1 MSKISVI
8 GAGSVGATVANDL
21 MIQGVASEIV
31 LVDVNKKKA
40 LGESIYVAAVY
51 SDGTSTYSTGVLGY
65 SIDAYCQAM
74 IGIDSTIDQLAQSV
88 VVYGDYAK
96 SYFAELMD

>member
-1 MSKISVI
+1 MKSSDDSCDFW
-8 GAGSVGATVANDL
+8 A
-21 MIQGVASEIV
+21 
-31 LVDVNKKKA
+31 DVSGIAAKS